1 MAPKNPFPAA
11 FNDAL
16 AAYDA
21 LLHLGYLP
29 SQIVLGGDSA
39 GGGLALSL
47 LYWLLSQGRATPSG
61 VFALSPVTDLTFS
74 GVSFVENAHSDV
86 VLHAVRCNESVDM
99 YLDGHNPRD
108 PRVSPLFGDFTGAP
122 PVYLTVGDREIFL
135 DDTQR
140 MTRLL
145 SAAGAEVTCIVC
157 PNLPHVWTLFAG
169 FLPQADSTLRGLATF
184 VHQVFVVG
192 EMGFCAAKPRA
203 PKV

>member
-1 MAPKNPFPAA
+1 MC
-11 FNDAL
+11 
-16 AAYDA
+16 
-21 LLHLGYLP
+21 
-29 SQIVLGGDSA
+29 
-39 GGGLALSL
+39 
-47 LYWLLSQGRATPSG
+47 
-61 VFALSPVTDLTFS
+61 PVTDLTFS
-74 GVSFVENAHSDV
+74 GLIFVANAHSDV
-86 VLHAVRCNESVDM
+86 VMHAVRCNEGVDM
-99 YLDGHNPRD
+99 YLGGHNPRD

-135 DDTQR
+135 DDTRR

-169 FLPQADSTLRGLATF
+169 FLPQADSRLRGLATF